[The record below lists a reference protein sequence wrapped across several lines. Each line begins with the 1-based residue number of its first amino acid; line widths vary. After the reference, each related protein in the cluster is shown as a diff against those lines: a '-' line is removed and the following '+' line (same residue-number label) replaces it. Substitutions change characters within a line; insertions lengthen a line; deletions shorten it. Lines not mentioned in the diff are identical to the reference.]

1 MILIWDTCALN
12 SVCRAIAHHIKYTAA
27 PEMVLMSQGQE
38 FLETLEDIVTELQSR
53 CGHANYTSDL
63 VFALEIDPT
72 AAGSNLRDQNVLL
85 ESFCGQGSFI
95 GDWLAV
101 LEQNIATE
109 SVTDEEIGELRPGI
123 QPDPGQRDISLIVAG
138 LKLSRQEN
146 QDCVIV
152 TDDVPLIGA
161 VNALRNARK
170 EVFLAGQQYSTARLT
185 AKLSLEVLRE
195 LYVKCGTDHEF
206 WQSAMFSFNI
216 HYAANQG
223 SPEQKQF
230 QLSVTFIDRIHSDRR
245 EKEQISLSAEFG
257 GIFRV
262 DNG

>member
-1 MILIWDTCALN
+1 ML
-12 SVCRAIAHHIKYTAA
+12 
-27 PEMVLMSQGQE
+27 LMSQGQE

-72 AAGSNLRDQNVLL
+72 AAGSNLRYQNDLL
-85 ESFCGQGSFI
+85 ESFCGQGSFT

-109 SVTDEEIGELRPGI
+109 PVTDEEIEELRPAI

-138 LKLSRQEN
+138 LKLSNQEG

-152 TDDVPLIGA
+152 TDDAPLIDG
-161 VNALRNARK
+161 VNGLRSARR
-170 EVFLAGQQYSTARLT
+170 EVFLTGQQYSTARLT

-195 LYVKCGTDHEF
+195 LYVKCGTGHEF
-206 WQSAMFSFNI
+206 WQSAMYSFNI
-216 HYAANQG
+216 HYTANQG
-223 SPEQKQF
+223 SPEQMQF
-230 QLSVTFIDRIHSDRR
+230 KAAVTFFGRIPSDRR
-245 EKEQISLSAEFG
+245 EKERISMSAEFG
-257 GIFRV
+257 GIFGV

>member
-27 PEMVLMSQGQE
+27 PEMLLMSQGQE

-63 VFALEIDPT
+63 VFDLEIDPT
-72 AAGSNLRDQNVLL
+72 AAGSNLRYQDGLL
-85 ESFCGQGSFI
+85 ESFCDQGSFTD
-95 GDWLAV
+95 DWLAV
-101 LEQNIATE
+101 LEHNIATE
-109 SVTDEEIGELRPGI
+109 PVTDEEIEELRPAI
-123 QPDPGQRDISLIVAG
+123 QPDPGRRDISLIVVG
-138 LKLSRQEN
+138 LKLSNQEG

-152 TDDVPLIGA
+152 TDDAPLIDG
-161 VNALRNARK
+161 VNGLRSARR
-170 EVFLAGQQYSTARLT
+170 EVFLTGQQYSTARLT

-216 HYAANQG
+216 HYTANQG
-223 SPEQKQF
+223 SPEQKQYQTALAF
-230 QLSVTFIDRIHSDRR
+230 FGKIHSDRQ
-245 EKEQISLSAEFG
+245 EKEQISDAAEFG
-257 GIFRV
+257 EIFGAE
-262 DNG
+262 NG

>member
-27 PEMVLMSQGQE
+27 PEMLLMSQGQE

-72 AAGSNLRDQNVLL
+72 AAGSNLRYQDALL
-85 ESFCGQGSFI
+85 ESFCGQGAFA
-95 GDWLAV
+95 GDWLGV

-109 SVTDEEIGELRPGI
+109 PVTDEEIQELRPAI
-123 QPDPGQRDISLIVAG
+123 QPDLGQRDISLIVAG
-138 LKLSRQEN
+138 LRLSNQEG

-152 TDDVPLIGA
+152 TDDGPLIDG
-161 VNALRNARK
+161 VKGLRSAHSA
-170 EVFLAGQQYSTARLT
+170 VFLGGEQYSTARLT

-216 HYAANQG
+216 HYTANQG
-223 SPEQKQF
+223 APEQKQF
-230 QLSVTFIDRIHSDRR
+230 QAVVTFISKIHSDRQ
-245 EKEQISLSAEFG
+245 EKEHIAMADEFG
-257 GIFRV
+257 DIFGV
-262 DNG
+262 GNG